1 MPPRRS
7 TRAASVKPQPA
18 KPEVKKSAVKA
29 PARARTATKRPA
41 PVEDE
46 SRTPSPT
53 PPTKRRRAGSRAA
66 ASRVEPPEP
75 KAKPAPKKPIEKKK
89 VEKIEKEQKPYF
101 NPLPTPPEHLR
112 PAPQLF
118 AWGAGNFG
126 QFGMGEN
133 SLGEL
138 EKPQRNKLVEQKMQ
152 EGVYGEEGA
161 GLEAV
166 AAGGMYSLFVDEK
179 GTIWSCGTND
189 DAALGRITSNVPNP
203 DKEGEFLDIDTLTSQ
218 PFPLQSL
225 VDQNFR
231 AVRIAAG
238 DSISAAIS
246 SQGDLQVWGSFRGVE
261 GLLGFSSGQ
270 KHQFLPVPILDL
282 PSKPGDAEKFTAVA
296 AGNNHLVV
304 LTTHGH
310 VYTWGAGEQGQLGRK
325 VLERRKIHGTT
336 PEKIVL
342 GGRSHKAVVI
352 GAGNYTS
359 FAVDEK
365 GDRSPTPEKKVIGL
379 SKKELG
385 GDETVVQITGGEH
398 HTLFLTSTG
407 KVYAC
412 GRSNGGQV
420 GIDED
425 DPAVKDREFPDM
437 LEKPTLVTFPDKD
450 DPIVHISVG
459 IHNNLA
465 VTQGG
470 ALYTWGTGP
479 QSELGAGDETEL
491 RTPKMIVRKDG
502 GSWAAT
508 AGSCGGQHTL
518 ALLRK
523 KT

>member
-1 MPPRRS
+1 
-7 TRAASVKPQPA
+7 
-18 KPEVKKSAVKA
+18 
-29 PARARTATKRPA
+29 
-41 PVEDE
+41 
-46 SRTPSPT
+46 
-53 PPTKRRRAGSRAA
+53 
-66 ASRVEPPEP
+66 
-75 KAKPAPKKPIEKKK
+75 
-89 VEKIEKEQKPYF
+89 
-101 NPLPTPPEHLR
+101 
-112 PAPQLF
+112 
-118 AWGAGNFG
+118 
-126 QFGMGEN
+126 
-133 SLGEL
+133 
-138 EKPQRNKLVEQKMQ
+138 MQ
-152 EGVYGEEGA
+152 
-161 GLEAV
+161 
-166 AAGGMYSLFVDEK
+166 
-179 GTIWSCGTND
+179 
-189 DAALGRITSNVPNP
+189 
-203 DKEGEFLDIDTLTSQ
+203 
-218 PFPLQSL
+218 
-225 VDQNFR
+225 
-231 AVRIAAG
+231 
-238 DSISAAIS
+238 
-246 SQGDLQVWGSFRGVE
+246 GVE

-365 GDRSPTPEKKVIGL
+365 GDVWAWGLNNMGQTGTGFTSAASDSEVQLPKKVIGL

-502 GSWAAT
+502 GSWAAA

>member
-179 GTIWSCGTND
+179 GTV
-189 DAALGRITSNVPNP
+189 R
-203 DKEGEFLDIDTLTSQ
+203 FLFHS
-218 PFPLQSL
+218 
-225 VDQNFR
+225 
-231 AVRIAAG
+231 
-238 DSISAAIS
+238 
-246 SQGDLQVWGSFRGVE
+246 
-261 GLLGFSSGQ
+261 
-270 KHQFLPVPILDL
+270 
-282 PSKPGDAEKFTAVA
+282 
-296 AGNNHLVV
+296 
-304 LTTHGH
+304 
-310 VYTWGAGEQGQLGRK
+310 
-325 VLERRKIHGTT
+325 
-336 PEKIVL
+336 
-342 GGRSHKAVVI
+342 
-352 GAGNYTS
+352 
-359 FAVDEK
+359 
-365 GDRSPTPEKKVIGL
+365 
-379 SKKELG
+379 
-385 GDETVVQITGGEH
+385 
-398 HTLFLTSTG
+398 
-407 KVYAC
+407 
-412 GRSNGGQV
+412 
-420 GIDED
+420 
-425 DPAVKDREFPDM
+425 
-437 LEKPTLVTFPDKD
+437 
-450 DPIVHISVG
+450 
-459 IHNNLA
+459 
-465 VTQGG
+465 
-470 ALYTWGTGP
+470 
-479 QSELGAGDETEL
+479 
-491 RTPKMIVRKDG
+491 
-502 GSWAAT
+502 
-508 AGSCGGQHTL
+508 
-518 ALLRK
+518 
-523 KT
+523 